1 MPNLEGACPG
11 SMLVWTAKD
20 GFLMAF
26 LLSPIGN
33 VKRSRVQEHHEQMKR
48 HTQGSEAEAGA
59 GRGLGHSGKWRKVT
73 QLLASTLEENPER
86 KERELSGGQSTLHYD
101 VATLQTWNLTD
112 E

>member
-11 SMLVWTAKD
+11 SMSVWTAKD
-20 GFLMAF
+20 GFLMEF

-33 VKRSRVQEHHEQMKR
+33 VNRSRAQEHREQTNR

-59 GRGLGHSGKWRKVT
+59 GSGLGHSEKWRKDT
-73 QLLASTLEENPER
+73 QLLASTPEESPER
-86 KERELSGGQSTLHYD
+86 KERELSGGQSMLHYD
-101 VATLQTWNLTD
+101 VARLQTWNLTD